1 MTTENTNVDNNVV
14 DEHKDGGG
22 QPTVEQL
29 QAELAEARAE
39 AAKLKG
45 IKEKIVKERDALKKA
60 PKVESTDEDYKS
72 LWEESN
78 TKLSKMQEAV
88 KSSQKQSALRE
99 KLLGAKVQA
108 DKVDAALKLAD
119 MNLVEWDEDSG
130 VDSSSVTAAVQKLK
144 KDYGWMFESKVAG
157 TPEPKSPSEGTASD
171 KTITRAEFE
180 RLSPQQ
186 KRDKVVVEKFKVV
199 D

>member
-1 MTTENTNVDNNVV
+1 MTTENTNVDSNV

-29 QAELAEARAE
+29 QAELADARAE

-99 KLLGAKVQA
+99 KLLGAKVQS
-108 DKVDAALKLAD
+108 DKVEAALKLAD

-130 VDSSSVTAAVQKLK
+130 VDGSSVTAAVQKLK
-144 KDYGWMFESKVAG
+144 KDYGWMFESKVPG
-157 TPEPKSPSEGTASD
+157 TPEPKSPSEGASSD

-180 RLSPQQ
+180 RLTPQQ
-186 KRDKVVVEKFKVV
+186 RRDKVVVEKFKVV